1 MPGIKRASPG
11 ADGEKNPLANVE
23 LKDEDAQNLQDIQK
37 EIQRVELIVGEC
49 MTWKISNT
57 N

>member
-11 ADGEKNPLANVE
+11 ADDEKNPLANVE

-37 EIQRVELIVGEC
+37 EIQRVELVVGER
-49 MTWKISNT
+49 SSV
-57 N
+57 